1 MAWGPEKCAGFALAA
16 LLSDDRE
23 LNLAGPALEPAQ
35 RAELARQ
42 LAHAGA
48 RRAEAIADWLA
59 LLRPELGESALA
71 LPPRAR
77 ALLAPQAKPELRRA
91 LLASRPP
98 ARAHF
103 APDRPLLDALLR
115 IARWHAR
122 SSPTPPHPDVD
133 VNVNVDG

>member
-23 LNLAGPALEPAQ
+23 LNLTGPALEPAL
-35 RAELARQ
+35 RAELERQ
-42 LAHAGA
+42 LAQASA

-59 LLRPELGESALA
+59 LLRPEPGESALA

-77 ALLAPQAKPELRRA
+77 ALLAPLAKPELRRA
-91 LLASRPP
+91 LLAGQPP

-103 APDRPLLDALLR
+103 APDRALLDALLR
-115 IARWHAR
+115 IARWHGRA
-122 SSPTPPHPDVD
+122 TA
-133 VNVNVDG
+133 VNVNG